1 MSFVRFACVLS
12 WVEILDKV
20 ERHKYRTYTR
30 ITETPNPST
39 RRTPTQATPKNR
51 VSQIRRTVLAMLG
64 GPVAAESLSPH
75 KMHRR
80 ALSAGS
86 SSTTVISSTRTDHQD
101 VAATPEPTHR
111 RLPSAPPSLGECHSE
126 MQLPTGTAPDENVAV
141 KSAFSVRDF
150 FRSSGLFNRHS
161 ADAKS
166 SRDFA
171 AFLEAAHGD

>member
-1 MSFVRFACVLS
+1 MSCPGLRF
-12 WVEILDKV
+12 WTYKV
-20 ERHKYRTYTR
+20 DRHKYRNR
-30 ITETPNPST
+30 NAVDPSFNA
-39 RRTPTQATPKNR
+39 QNADAKNR

-86 SSTTVISSTRTDHQD
+86 SSTTVISSTRTDHQH

-126 MQLPTGTAPDENVAV
+126 MQLPTGTAPDEDTTA
-141 KSAFSVRDF
+141 KPAFSVRNF
-150 FRSSGLFNRHS
+150 FRSSGLFNH
-161 ADAKS
+161 AKA
-166 SRDFA
+166 SRNSTTIDFA